1 MTTQINNNKKM
12 KPINTVLNFMKVQSI
27 LNKKFDALSLH
38 GLSLTDYMILHI
50 LNDAEGGRLKRIDL
64 AERIGL
70 TASGITRVIIPLEKI
85 GLVAKESSDRDARVS
100 YVKLVASGKRVFEE
114 ANITANH
121 ISEKL
126 LESLDVEDLALFNKQ
141 LKRLGGDL

>member
-1 MTTQINNNKKM
+1 M

>member
-1 MTTQINNNKKM
+1 M

-100 YVKLVASGKRVFEE
+100 YVKLVDSGKRVFEE